1 VRLGG
6 RLPAADS
13 PPRSRHGCPPRRH
26 PRAGPARN
34 RQDLPVARRRGAR
47 AARGR
52 RLAGALRIVVD
63 ERKDE
68 LRAPVGALFRR
79 GEGWAAFVVRDGRA
93 REVAVQVGRA
103 TPGFA
108 EVLGGLAAGDVAVLY
123 PRELM
128 VDGAPVRPQ
137 GARRSLPNA
146 DYPCGTARRT
156 VAPRRTRR
164 R

>member
-1 VRLGG
+1 MDARPGDIPVLALRGIGKTYPSPGGEVHALRAVDDWQALGDG
-6 RLPAADS
+6 YR
-13 PPRSRHGCPPRRH
+13 
-26 PRAGPARN
+26 
-34 RQDLPVARRRGAR
+34 VE
-47 AARGR
+47 
-52 RLAGALRIVVD
+52 LRIVVD